1 MKYRVN
7 EIFYSLQGEGM
18 NAGRAAVFIRLSG
31 CNLRCPFCDTDFA
44 SYDSLEVDE
53 IISRV
58 HEACEG
64 CKMPSLCVI
73 TGGEPTLQL
82 RNDLCNALHRLGMT
96 IAVETNGT
104 RPIYVDVDFVTVSP
118 KSAFVDNAEMNLFEC
133 DEVKMVMTESISV
146 DEILAFRSAIK
157 ADAYYI
163 QPCDTGFIARNRD
176 IMFRCVEF
184 IKNHPDWVLSLQ
196 QQKILNVR

>member
-18 NAGRAAVFIRLSG
+18 NAGCAAVFIRLSG

-64 CKMPSLCVI
+64 NKMPSLCVI

-104 RPIYVDVDFVTVSP
+104 RPVYADVDFVTISP
-118 KSAFVDNAEMNLFEC
+118 KSPFVKDADVMVFKCN
-133 DEVKMVMTESISV
+133 EVKVIMTEDITW
-146 DEILAFRSAIK
+146 DEILAFEETIE
-157 ADAYYI
+157 ADNYFI
-163 QPCDTGFIARNRD
+163 QPCDTGFIAKNKEN
-176 IMFRCVEF
+176 MSNCVDF
-184 IKNHPDWVLSLQ
+184 VKANPKWRLSLQ